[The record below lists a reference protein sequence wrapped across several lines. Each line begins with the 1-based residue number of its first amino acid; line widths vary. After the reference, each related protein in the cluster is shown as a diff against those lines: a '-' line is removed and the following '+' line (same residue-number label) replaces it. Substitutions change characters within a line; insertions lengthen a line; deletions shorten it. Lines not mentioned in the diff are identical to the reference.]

1 MSAVTKTRLLALLAV
16 CLNVAGNA
24 TLGAGMRETG
34 ATFSA
39 AGYERAFTHVL
50 VVAGVAVLALWF
62 LTQLALFSR
71 ADLSFV
77 LPVTS
82 FAYVLLAVVAH
93 FFLGEDV
100 SALRWVGISLIFFG
114 VLIVGA
120 TKPKTVSTA
129 GRLEALE

>member
-1 MSAVTKTRLLALLAV
+1 M
-16 CLNVAGNA
+16 
-24 TLGAGMRETG
+24 G
-34 ATFSA
+34 ATFGLG
-39 AGYERAFTHVL
+39 GYERAFTDVY
-50 VVAGVAVLALWF
+50 VIAGIVVLALWF

-93 FFLGEDV
+93 FFLDEEV
-100 SALRWVGISLIFFG
+100 SPLRWVGISLIFVG
-114 VLIVGA
+114 VFIVGA
-120 TKPKTVSTA
+120 TRPKTIADA